1 MLKFLRE
8 KMKLV
13 IIIISVVFIGTIFYG
28 LGASTL
34 SGKAGD
40 DQAKALEIGKVNGKK
55 IDPFQYEQII
65 QRIVSRYPFM
75 VDPKQMIYI
84 QYMAL
89 QQSVEFNILLN
100 AAKGKVRV
108 SGTEVDQAVK
118 DILRA
123 SQIPSEKQLKEILKS
138 RGISYDQFKNTIK
151 NDILVQKLIQKI
163 RFEVKVEPKDLK
175 EIRASHILI
184 RPLPS
189 TASNEAK
196 RKQEEAQNDKAAF
209 EKANEVMARI
219 KKGEDF
225 GKLART
231 YSNDP
236 GSKTKA
242 GDLGF
247 FSTGMM
253 VKPFEDAAFELKVG
267 EVSGVVKSDF
277 GYHIIKATDFKLKE
291 TKDKSKSLEQAV
303 LAEKQ
308 ENAFRRWF
316 IEEQK
321 KAKVEITNPFLKAYD
336 YRAQGQFK
344 EAFDEYAK
352 AARIF
357 PQNYMIPLAQGD
369 MYEMFEDYNQALSY
383 YIKSK
388 DLSPSNPYSY
398 ITIAETY
405 IKLQQKAPAKRS
417 EYQKLAIDN
426 LNQGSLMAGDN
437 KFVRGKLKE
446 LYIKLGA
453 SALAQKEAV
462 AIKKIEAKE
471 KAAQPIKP

>member
-1 MLKFLRE
+1 MLRFLRE

-34 SGKAGD
+34 SGKMGD
-40 DQAKALEIGKVNGKK
+40 NQSKALEIGKVNGQK

-75 VDPKQMIYI
+75 VDPKQMIYV
-84 QYMAL
+84 QYLAL
-89 QQSVEFNILLN
+89 QQSIEFNILLD

-123 SQIPSEKQLKEILKS
+123 SQIPSEKQLKDVLKS
-138 RGISYDQFKNTIK
+138 RGIDFDQFRNTIK

-163 RFEVKVEPKDLK
+163 RFEVKVEPNDLK
-175 EIRASHILI
+175 EIRAAHILI
-184 RPLPS
+184 RPVAI
-189 TASNEAK
+189 TTTNEA
-196 RKQEEAQNDKAAF
+196 RLKQEEAQNDKAAF
-209 EKANEVMARI
+209 EKANQVMARI

-225 GKLART
+225 GQLART
-231 YSNDP
+231 YSDDP
-236 GSKTKA
+236 GSKVKG

-253 VKPFEDAAFELKVG
+253 VKPFEDAAFNLKVG
-267 EVSGVVKSDF
+267 EVSAIVKTDF

-308 ENAFRRWF
+308 EMAFRRWF

-336 YRAQGQFK
+336 YRAQGKFK
-344 EAFDEYAK
+344 EALDEYAK

-357 PQNYMIPLAQGD
+357 PQNYMVPLAQGD

-383 YIKSK
+383 YMKSK
-388 DLSPSNPYSY
+388 DLSPSNPYPY
-398 ITIAETY
+398 ITLAETY
-405 IKLQQKAPAKRS
+405 IKLQQKEPAKRS
-417 EYQKLAIDN
+417 EYQKQAIDN
-426 LNQGSLMAGDN
+426 LKQGSLMAGDN
-437 KFVRGKLKE
+437 KFVREKLKE
-446 LYIKLGA
+446 LFTKLNA
-453 SALAQKEAV
+453 YDLAQKEAL

-471 KAAQPIKP
+471 KSAQSTKP